1 MDVLDKNYL
10 MIVWLAGLSML
21 IILLV
26 ILQYLQTSS
35 TNVKSASAALPKSP
49 AKKVVKQEESKK
61 NPKAAPASTAAIV
74 EEKEDDGSVA
84 ESQHQGLNG
93 STETDMQS
101 SVSPSQT
108 NGHSEQVDLPAEPAP
123 QTVAVTKYYL

>member
-21 IILLV
+21 IIPLI

-74 EEKEDDGSVA
+74 EAKEDDSSVA